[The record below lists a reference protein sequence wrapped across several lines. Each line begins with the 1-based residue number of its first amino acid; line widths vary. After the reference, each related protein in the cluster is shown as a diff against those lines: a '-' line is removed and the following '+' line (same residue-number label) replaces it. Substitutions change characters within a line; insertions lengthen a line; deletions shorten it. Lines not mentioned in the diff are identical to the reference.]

1 MRRGAAGI
9 APRANISDS
18 RSAPASTTTGA
29 ILARYLRPE
38 ARRMAA
44 LAAFMVAGIATQ
56 LVSPPIIGRFI
67 DTAVKGGRHS
77 ALAPLWTL
85 AGLFIAAA
93 ITTQLLQIGATYFSA
108 QLAWGATNRLR
119 SDLAAHTLGLD
130 MSFHTATSP
139 GDIIERVDGDVAALA
154 NFFSQFVLQILG
166 GLLLLLGILVVMV
179 VGVDWRVGV
188 AMGAVA
194 SVAGLVMHAMRN
206 VSRDQWERVRNAF
219 SAFSAFLEERIAGL
233 EDIRANGGGEHV
245 MRRFAELNRDLTDSN
260 ISATRRGPWI
270 YLLASG
276 LFSLGFAISLAIAA
290 RLYLLHDLTIG
301 KVIMSMQLAGMM
313 AQPVMQIG
321 GQLQQFQTAQASL
334 SRIRGLFAIGSQLSD
349 GPGLGWAGARAVA
362 PRLAFENVDFAY
374 RAEAPVL
381 RDVSISLAPGQVLG
395 LLGRTGSGKT
405 TLTRLLFRLYDPVD
419 GSVELDGEDIR
430 EATLEELRARIGLV
444 TQEVQL
450 FDASVR
456 DNATLFDPSIPDERV
471 IEVLTDLGLGSWLA
485 RQPRGLE
492 TVLTAGGGLSAGEAQ
507 LLAFARVFLK
517 DPGLV
522 VLDEASSRLDPASDQ
537 LIERALD
544 KLLGGEGGGRRTA
557 IIIAHKLS
565 TVGRA
570 DRIAILDHG
579 RVLETGDR
587 LALESDPGSAFAKL
601 LRAGAEEVLA

>member
-1 MRRGAAGI
+1 
-9 APRANISDS
+9 
-18 RSAPASTTTGA
+18 
-29 ILARYLRPE
+29 
-38 ARRMAA
+38 
-44 LAAFMVAGIATQ
+44 MVAGIATQ
-56 LVSPPIIGRFI
+56 LVAPPIIGRFI
-67 DTAVKGGRHS
+67 DTAVKGGRHMS
-77 ALAPLWTL
+77 LAPLWTL

-108 QLAWGATNRLR
+108 QLAWGATNRMR
-119 SDLAAHTLGLD
+119 RDLATHVLHLD
-130 MSFHTATSP
+130 MSYHTATSP

-166 GLLLLLGILVVMV
+166 GLLLLLGILVVLV

-194 SVAGLVMHAMRN
+194 AVAGLVMHGMRN
-206 VSRDQWERVRNAF
+206 ISRDQWERVRNAF

-245 MRRFAELNRDLTDSN
+245 MRRFAELNRELATSN

-270 YLLASG
+270 YLVASG

-321 GQLQQFQTAQASL
+321 GQLQQFQTAQACL
-334 SRIRGLFAIGSQLSD
+334 TRIRGLFALGQELGD
-349 GPGLGWAGARAVA
+349 GPGLSWAGARGMA
-362 PRLAFENVDFAY
+362 PRLAFEHVDFAY
-374 RAEAPVL
+374 RADAPVL
-381 RDVSISLAPGQVLG
+381 RDVSIELAPGQVLG

-430 EATLEELRARIGLV
+430 TATLAELRGRIGLV

-456 DNATLFDPSIPDERV
+456 DNATLFDPSIPDARV
-471 IEVLTDLGLGSWLA
+471 VEVLTDLGLGPWLA
-485 RQPRGLE
+485 RQPKGLE

-544 KLLGGEGGGRRTA
+544 KLLGREGGARRTA

>member
-1 MRRGAAGI
+1 
-9 APRANISDS
+9 
-18 RSAPASTTTGA
+18 
-29 ILARYLRPE
+29 
-38 ARRMAA
+38 
-44 LAAFMVAGIATQ
+44 MVAGIGTQ

-67 DTAVKGGRHS
+67 DTAVKGGRHMS
-77 ALAPLWTL
+77 LAPLWTL

-108 QLAWGATNRLR
+108 QLAWAATNRMR
-119 SDLAAHTLGLD
+119 TDLARHALHLD
-130 MSFHTATSP
+130 MSYHTATSP

-166 GLLLLLGILVVMV
+166 GLLLLVGILVVMI

-194 SVAGLVMHAMRN
+194 IVAGLVMHAMRN

-245 MRRFAELNRDLTDSN
+245 MRRFAELNRELATSN
-260 ISATRRGPWI
+260 IRATRRGPWI
-270 YLLASG
+270 YLVASG
-276 LFSLGFAISLAIAA
+276 LFSLGFAIALAIAA

-334 SRIRGLFAIGSQLSD
+334 TRIGGLFAVRSELGD
-349 GPGLGWAGARAVA
+349 GPGVGWAGARSVA
-362 PRLAFENVDFAY
+362 PRLAFEHVDFAY
-374 RAEAPVL
+374 RADAPVL
-381 RDVSISLAPGQVLG
+381 RDVSIELAPGQVLG

-430 EATLEELRARIGLV
+430 AATLEELRGRIGLV

-456 DNATLFDPSIPDERV
+456 DNATLFDPSIPDARV
-471 IEVLTDLGLGSWLA
+471 VEVLTDLGLGPWLA
-485 RQPRGLE
+485 RQPKGLE

-544 KLLGGEGGGRRTA
+544 KLLGGEGRARRTA

>member
-9 APRANISDS
+9 ARRADISDS

-38 ARRMAA
+38 ARRIAA

-56 LVSPPIIGRFI
+56 LVSPPIVGRFI
-67 DTAVKGGRHS
+67 DTAVSGGRH
-77 ALAPLWTL
+77 APLPALWTL

-108 QLAWGATNRLR
+108 QLAWASTNRMR
-119 SDLAAHTLGLD
+119 RDLATHTLHLD
-130 MSFHTATSP
+130 MSYHTATSP
-139 GDIIERVDGDVAALA
+139 GDVIERVDGDVAALA

-194 SVAGLVMHAMRN
+194 GVAGLVMHGMRN
-206 VSRDQWERVRNAF
+206 VSRDQWERFRNAF
-219 SAFSAFLEERIAGL
+219 SAFSAFLEERLAGL

-245 MRRFAELNRDLTDSN
+245 MRRFAELNRELAASN
-260 ISATRRGPWI
+260 IRATRRGPWI

-321 GQLQQFQTAQASL
+321 TQLQQFQTASASL
-334 SRIRGLFAIGSQLSD
+334 SRIRGLLGVGPQLHD
-349 GPGLGWAGARAVA
+349 GPGLAWESARATA
-362 PRLAFENVDFAY
+362 PKLAFEHVEFAY
-374 RAEAPVL
+374 RADAPVL
-381 RDVSISLAPGQVLG
+381 RDVSIELKAGESLG
-395 LLGRTGSGKT
+395 LLGRTGSGKS

-419 GSVELDGEDIR
+419 GRVALDGADIR

-456 DNATLFDPSIPDERV
+456 DNATLFDPSIPDERIV
-471 IEVLTDLGLGSWLA
+471 EVLSDLGLGSWLA
-485 RQPRGLE
+485 RQPKGLE

-522 VLDEASSRLDPASDQ
+522 VLDEASSRLDPASDR

-544 KLLGGEGGGRRTA
+544 KLLGREGGARRTA

-579 RVLETGDR
+579 RVLETGER
-587 LALESDPGSAFAKL
+587 SALEGDPNSAFAKL
-601 LRAGAEEVLA
+601 LHAGAEGVLA

>member
-1 MRRGAAGI
+1 M
-9 APRANISDS
+9 
-18 RSAPASTTTGA
+18 GA
-29 ILARYLRPE
+29 I
-38 ARRMAA
+38 
-44 LAAFMVAGIATQ
+44 AT
-56 LVSPPIIGRFI
+56 
-67 DTAVKGGRHS
+67 
-77 ALAPLWTL
+77 
-85 AGLFIAAA
+85 
-93 ITTQLLQIGATYFSA
+93 
-108 QLAWGATNRLR
+108 
-119 SDLAAHTLGLD
+119 
-130 MSFHTATSP
+130 
-139 GDIIERVDGDVAALA
+139 
-154 NFFSQFVLQILG
+154 
-166 GLLLLLGILVVMV
+166 
-179 VGVDWRVGV
+179 
-188 AMGAVA
+188 
-194 SVAGLVMHAMRN
+194 VAGLVMHGMRN
-206 VSRDQWERVRNAF
+206 VSRDQWERFRNAF
-219 SAFSAFLEERIAGL
+219 SAFSAFLEERLAGL

-334 SRIRGLFAIGSQLSD
+334 SRIRSLFAIGPELKD
-349 GPGLGWAGARAVA
+349 GPGLGWAGARADA
-362 PRLAFENVDFAY
+362 PRLAFEHVDFAY
-374 RAEAPVL
+374 RADAPVL
-381 RDVSISLAPGQVLG
+381 RDVSIELAPGQVLG

-419 GSVELDGEDIR
+419 GRVELDGEDIR
-430 EATLEELRARIGLV
+430 TATLNELRGRIGLV

-456 DNATLFDPSIPDERV
+456 DNATLFDASIPDERV
-471 IEVLTDLGLGSWLA
+471 IAVLSDLGLGPWLA
-485 RQPRGLE
+485 RQPKGLE

-522 VLDEASSRLDPASDQ
+522 VLDEASSRLDPASDR

-544 KLLGGEGGGRRTA
+544 KLLGREGGARRTA

-579 RVLETGDR
+579 RVLETGER
-587 LALESDPGSAFAKL
+587 SALEADPNSAFAKL
-601 LRAGAEEVLA
+601 LHAGAEGVLA